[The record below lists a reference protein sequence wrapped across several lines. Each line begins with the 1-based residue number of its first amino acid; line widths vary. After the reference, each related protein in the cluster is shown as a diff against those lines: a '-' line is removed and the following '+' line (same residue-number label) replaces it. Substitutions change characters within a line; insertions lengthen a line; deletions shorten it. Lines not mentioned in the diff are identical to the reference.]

1 MKILRTKKFRI
12 LVALIGIAFLS
23 IACSGNDDKTDGS
36 INPVSGS
43 TNIGLIDD
51 ARILEAESEPGNWLA
66 HGRTYEEQRFS
77 PLSQIN
83 KETVL
88 QKGKPKIIMNPS
100 GKLPQSKAS

>member
-12 LVALIGIAFLS
+12 LVALTGIAFLS
-23 IACSGNDDKTDGS
+23 IACSGNDDTTDGS

-66 HGRTYEEQRFS
+66 HGKNLRRAEIFPFKS
-77 PLSQIN
+77 N
-83 KETVL
+83 
-88 QKGKPKIIMNPS
+88 
-100 GKLPQSKAS
+100 